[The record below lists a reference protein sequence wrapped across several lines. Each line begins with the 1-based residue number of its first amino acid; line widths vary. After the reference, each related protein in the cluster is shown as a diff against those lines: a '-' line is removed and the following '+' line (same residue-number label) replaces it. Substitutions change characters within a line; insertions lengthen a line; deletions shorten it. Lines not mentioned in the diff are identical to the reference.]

1 MKKTLL
7 LTLLFVNRLFG
18 QDTLLTDKAF
28 FRDLESIRA
37 GEMRSFKKL
46 SPDGP
51 SGTNGFTVASDNFDV
66 HHVRAEWN
74 IDPNIFYITGKI
86 TFDFSMVQT
95 SGSITFDLLNQLVV
109 DSVWYHGSPVTF
121 QRLPND
127 GVVVNFPAA
136 ITSRT
141 KDSVTIFYQGVPGG
155 SGFGSF
161 YKGAHAGVPVIW
173 TLSEPYGA
181 REWWPCK
188 NNLKDKFD
196 SLDVYVICDQQYQ
209 PSSNGLI
216 ISNSVNGSVRTTHF
230 KHRFPI
236 ATYLVAIAVTNY
248 TSYTDTVRVGNAVI
262 DVQNFYYPEGGGGF
276 NGFISYHRSAF
287 RTFSK
292 WFGLYPFAAEKYGH
306 TQWAWNGGMEHQTNS
321 FVNYPTPNLS
331 AHELAHQWF
340 GDYVTT
346 GSWQHIWLNEGFA
359 TYLTLMFLEFGYPN
373 SYGSTFGQTFYS
385 AAYDSTGSVFVP
397 DTSDVNRIFS
407 NRLSY
412 NKGAMVLHML
422 RKIVGDSTF
431 ARGVRRYLADPAVKL
446 GFAFTDDLKRNMEL
460 ESGRNLT
467 TFFQKWIYGEGT
479 PNYHAEWSQNSN
491 NWVTVKLQQSTT
503 NPSVT
508 FFDMPVTLL
517 LRGASQGTSY
527 KVEHY
532 YSGQEYSF
540 NPGFAVDTVIIDP
553 NFDILSLVRTS
564 TKKNSSTTANE
575 VKVYPNPSAGQ
586 LYISINNPTDKKLYL
601 RLYNTLGQLV
611 WKEDRDL
618 PGNNEIINIP
628 SATLARGT
636 YLLHIRGEKSIKMV
650 KKIIR

>member
-7 LTLLFVNRLFG
+7 LALLFVNRLFA
-18 QDTLLTDKAF
+18 QDTLLSDKAF
-28 FRDLESIRA
+28 LRDLENVRT
-37 GEMRSFKKL
+37 GEMRSFKRM

-51 SGTNGFTVASDNFDV
+51 AGTNGFTVATDNFDV
-66 HHVRAEWN
+66 HHVRAEWY
-74 IDPNIFYITGKI
+74 IDPTILYISGKV
-86 TFDFSMVQT
+86 TFDFTMVQ
-95 SGSITFDLLNQLVV
+95 SSSSITFDLLNQLVV
-109 DSVWYHGSPVTF
+109 DSVWYHGTKTTF

-127 GVVVNFPAA
+127 GVLVNFPASVNA
-136 ITSRT
+136 GT
-141 KDSVTIFYQGVPGG
+141 KDSITFFYQGVPGG

-161 YKGAHAGVPVIW
+161 YKGTHSGVPVIW

-196 SLDVYVICDQQYQ
+196 SLDVYITCDQQYQ
-209 PSSNGLI
+209 PSSNGI
-216 ISNSVNGSVRTTHF
+216 MVENTINGSQRTSHF
-230 KHRFPI
+230 KHRFPV
-236 ATYLVAIAVTNY
+236 ATYLVALAVTNY
-248 TSYTDTVRVGNAVI
+248 NIYNDTAKVDNTVI
-262 DVQNFYYPEGGGGF
+262 PVQNFYYAGDGTF

-306 TQWAWNGGMEHQTNS
+306 TQWGWGGGMEHQTNS
-321 FVNYPTPNLS
+321 FVNYPSPNLA

-385 AAYDSTGSVFVP
+385 AAYDSTGSVFVA

-407 NRLSY
+407 NRLTY
-412 NKGAMVLHML
+412 NKGAMVVHML
-422 RKIVGDSTF
+422 RKIVGDSAF

-479 PNYHAEWSQNSN
+479 PNYQAEWSQNSN
-491 NWVTVKLQQSTT
+491 NWVTVKLHQSTT
-503 NPSVT
+503 HPSVT
-508 FFDMPVTLL
+508 FYDMPVTLL
-517 LRGASQGTSY
+517 LRGASQGKSY

-532 YSGQEYSF
+532 FSGQEFSF

-553 NFDILSLVRTS
+553 NFEILSLIRTS
-564 TKKNSSTTANE
+564 VKKSVSTVANE
-575 VKVYPNPSAGQ
+575 VKVYPNPSPGQ
-586 LYISINNPTDKKLYL
+586 LFVSLNNPTDKKLYL
-601 RLYNTLGQLV
+601 RLYNTIGQLI
-611 WKEDRDL
+611 WQKDMDT

-628 SATLARGT
+628 AAGLAKGT
-636 YLLHIRGEKSIKMV
+636 YLLHIRSEKSIKMV
-650 KKIIR
+650 KKIVR